1 MNNVKRARRTP
12 RRKPSQAANGR
23 TAKPYAVLCMYDA
36 LLGGEYLTVADGC
49 IKFGIS
55 VPTFRRYIAALKKH
69 LGERCGLRLRYDR
82 AGKAY
87 GIAER

>member
-12 RRKPSQAANGR
+12 RRKPSQAA
-23 TAKPYAVLCMYDA
+23 
-36 LLGGEYLTVADGC
+36 
-49 IKFGIS
+49 KFGIS

-69 LGERCGLRLRYDR
+69 LGECCGLRLRYDR